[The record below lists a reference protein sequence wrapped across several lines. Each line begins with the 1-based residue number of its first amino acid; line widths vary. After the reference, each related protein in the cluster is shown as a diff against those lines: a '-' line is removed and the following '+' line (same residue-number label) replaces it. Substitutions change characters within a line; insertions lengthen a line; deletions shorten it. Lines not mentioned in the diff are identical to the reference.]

1 MGTAAIRCG
10 LKGNDGDEMDTLTTW
25 MLLLGATSL
34 PFVMSTV
41 GLVVQLQLD
50 RTDPGDDLREPAG
63 RWLRGLVAARGESVT
78 VEVHPHTGVDAYWP
92 GTGAIGLSE
101 GTYASQKATAYAV
114 AAHELG
120 HALNM
125 GRSPLVADLL
135 PTARLAR
142 IFAFRTFAAG
152 LLGAALFASPW
163 LLVLA
168 LGFLILALASSAVI
182 VADEA
187 LASQKGMELLR
198 ADRYVPLEAERIAAR
213 SMKGAFAV
221 YAAGMLGE
229 LVVLTSFP
237 VLATVAVPA
246 GSMSAAS
253 APAEPWVPAVW
264 VLVGFVPFLLLRAAH
279 VISRVLRPEPVSSDF
294 RLFTVM
300 HRESQWE
307 FLAGFGVLLVVL
319 GLHDLAAT
327 PVGQLATVLATTTAV
342 GPVAGLLRALL
353 LVPVLLALHHLGW
366 LPQREQDIVLLPEAR
381 NQDAAPA
388 LMALYSDPPWYLRVS
403 WVAHVAYLPLLLVL
417 SYRLSGL
424 VSG

>member
-1 MGTAAIRCG
+1 MEAV
-10 LKGNDGDEMDTLTTW
+10 TTW
-25 MLLLGATSL
+25 MLLLGACAL
-34 PFVMSTV
+34 PFLLSTV
-41 GLVVQLQLD
+41 GLVVQHQLD
-50 RTDPGDDLREPAG
+50 RSDPGDELTEPAG
-63 RWLRGLVAARGESVT
+63 RWLRALVAARGEAVR

-101 GTYASQKATAYAV
+101 GTYASHQPTAYAV

-125 GRSPLVADLL
+125 AGNAFVADLL

-168 LGFLILALASSAVI
+168 LGFLLLALASSAVI
-182 VADEA
+182 VTDEA
-187 LASQKGMELLR
+187 MASRRGLQLLR
-198 ADRYVPLEAERIAAR
+198 ADRFVPADAERVAQR
-213 SMKGAFAV
+213 SMRGALAV
-221 YAAGMLGE
+221 YVAGLVGE
-229 LVVLTSFP
+229 AVVLAAFP
-237 VLATVAVPA
+237 LLASHAVP
-246 GSMSAAS
+246 SPAAS
-253 APAEPWVPAVW
+253 ALPAPAEPWAPAVW
-264 VLVGFVPFLLLRAAH
+264 VLVAFVPFLLLRAAH
-279 VISRVLRPEPVSSDF
+279 VISRVLRPEPVGSDF

-300 HRESQWE
+300 HREARWE

-319 GLHDLAAT
+319 GLHDHAAT
-327 PVGQLATVLATTTAV
+327 PVGQLATVLAITTAV

-353 LVPVLLALHHLGW
+353 LVPVVLALHRLGW
-366 LPQREQDIVLLPEAR
+366 LPRRDSDIVMLPETR

-403 WVAHVAYLPLLLVL
+403 WVAHVAYLPMLIVL
-417 SYRLSGL
+417 TYRLSGL
-424 VSG
+424 VGG